1 MDILKGKIAIVTG
14 ANSGIGE
21 TTAKLFARLGA
32 NVVLTARREDK
43 LQVVENAIV
52 KSGGNALSI
61 AGDVSVEADC
71 KRMVLK
77 TIKAFGKIDILVN
90 NAGIVDKHIP
100 ITRLSTQWYDEVIAI
115 DQTSVFYMT
124 REALKYME
132 PARSGSIINV
142 ASIGGI
148 RANSGMAYSAAKA
161 AVIAIT
167 KNVAIQFAGKGI
179 RSNAVCPGPTPTA
192 LNTPD
197 KIATFDAEFSDI
209 CNSHMNLSLPFPSAE
224 DQANAIL
231 FFASDKSSS
240 VTGQI
245 LTVDGG
251 ITL

>member
-21 TTAKLFARLGA
+21 TTVKLFARQGA

-43 LQVVENAIV
+43 LQAVENAIV
-52 KSGGNALSI
+52 TSGGSALSI
-61 AGDVSVEADC
+61 VGDVSVEADC

-77 TIKAFGKIDILVN
+77 TIKVFGKIDILVN

-142 ASIGGI
+142 SSIGGI

-209 CNSHMNLSLPFPSAE
+209 CNSHMNLSLPFPSTE